1 MALFHKKDLFL
12 TFIPCMFYVKR
23 NKSHACYIFYI
34 TKSLRLYT
42 VEVYSVRASVFID
55 HSITNMV
62 CFSETISVCVL
73 ATTE

>member
-1 MALFHKKDLFL
+1 MLNGINRTLVIF
-12 TFIPCMFYVKR
+12 
-23 NKSHACYIFYI
+23 FYI

-62 CFSETISVCVL
+62 CFSETVSVCVL